1 MGLSEH
7 EQRVVE
13 PVKSLHAEI
22 GRGLWVLEFA
32 RQRTNDLLDA
42 VEPAALEWQPDWTL
56 NSMGTLLYHIALI
69 EFDWLH
75 VEVLGN
81 LNDEPY
87 PDEILA
93 LFPYPART
101 DNRLTVVSGVTLDA
115 HRSRLAVVR
124 CEVLKAYGRMTLDVF
139 RRVRTVP
146 EGDVSPEWVVYYL
159 SQHEAEHRAE
169 IAALNTQYKQE
180 SF

>member
-1 MGLSEH
+1 MSVSEH
-7 EQRVVE
+7 EPRVVE
-13 PVKSLHAEI
+13 PVTSLHAEI

-32 RQRTNDLLDA
+32 RQRTNDLLEQVDA
-42 VEPAALEWQPDWTL
+42 AALDWQPEWTL
-56 NSMGTLLYHIALI
+56 NSIGTLLYHIALI

-81 LNDEPY
+81 LHDEPY
-87 PDEILA
+87 PDEIAA
-93 LFPYPART
+93 LFPHPVRT
-101 DNRLTVVSGVTLDA
+101 NNRLTVVSGVTLDE
-115 HRSRLAVVR
+115 HRARLAAVR
-124 CEVLKAYGRMTLDVF
+124 RDVLKAYGKMTLDAF

-169 IAALNTQYKQE
+169 IAMLNTQYKAG